1 MKTPVRADMGVS
13 RTNCHQPAPDFNLR
27 IQGLSEVVSDTDAR
41 LFRAGLPT
49 RSSAMK
55 PLFPAVLA
63 LALTLPLFTPRATGN
78 GGTFVNTS
86 VGATGHLVPQRKT
99 PIALESELL
108 EVLLGG
114 ETADVNVQYQIANRG
129 GADHVTYGFPIDSLG
144 YANTLKDTG
153 VTNYRIADGGETLD
167 VRKVVHEIANTASF
181 GIGAEVEFE
190 GQSSVRDWYFSELK
204 FARGE
209 RKTLG
214 VTYRQTI
221 FGSKS
226 GTSKSFRWARSK
238 NTFRYTFRPAQT
250 WGDGRVPA
258 LRIEL
263 NVRDLRAQQVP
274 LTVVSPPGAVERD
287 GVFVWDLKD
296 VDLHKIP
303 DLVVRYDFGPAAE
316 EEEIRP
322 HRLDRKMIE
331 SIRASSTLPSAPH
344 TSYGVENLLDGRSD
358 TAWIEGKDGP
368 GKGEWIEI
376 TFKPGAMIKGIGV
389 LNGYTKS
396 PAALAENGHVLKLR
410 LGGPRPGEGSV
421 WSESTQLKT
430 PLPFAARKD
439 WPLSALDWVFDA
451 GESADEL
458 RKVRLTIIDAVP
470 GTKFSDTAISE
481 IFIYGW
487 KKRKE

>member
-1 MKTPVRADMGVS
+1 
-13 RTNCHQPAPDFNLR
+13 
-27 IQGLSEVVSDTDAR
+27 
-41 LFRAGLPT
+41 
-49 RSSAMK
+49 MK
-55 PLFPAVLA
+55 PILPAALA
-63 LALTLPLFTPRATGN
+63 LALALPLFAPRAAGN
-78 GGTFVNTS
+78 GGTFVSTS

-99 PIALESELL
+99 HIALESELL

-114 ETADVNVQYQIANRG
+114 ETADVTVQYQIANQG

-153 VTNYRIADGGETLD
+153 VTNYRIADGGETLN
-167 VRKVVHEIANTASF
+167 VRKVVHEMANTAAF

-190 GQSSVRDWYFSELK
+190 RQSTVRDWYFSELK

-221 FGSKS
+221 FGSQS
-226 GTSKSFRWARSK
+226 GTSKSFRWVRSK

-263 NVRDLRAQQVP
+263 NVRDLRAKQVP
-274 LTVVSPPGAVERD
+274 LTIVSPPGAVERD
-287 GVFVWDLKD
+287 GVFVWDLQD

-316 EEEIRP
+316 EAQIRP

-358 TAWIEGKDGP
+358 TAWIEGQDGP
-368 GKGEWIEI
+368 GKGAWIEI

-389 LNGYTKS
+389 LNGYAKS
-396 PAALAENGHVLKLR
+396 PAALVENGHVRKLR
-410 LGGPRPGEGSV
+410 THTPALVEGEQ
-421 WSESTQLKT
+421 WKETMELKA
-430 PLPFAARKD
+430 LPQSAARKD
-439 WPLSALDWVFDA
+439 WRIADLDWVFDCGDGA
-451 GESADEL
+451 MDL
-458 RKVRLTIIDAVP
+458 KKVRLTIIDAAP

-487 KKRKE
+487 KKKQKE